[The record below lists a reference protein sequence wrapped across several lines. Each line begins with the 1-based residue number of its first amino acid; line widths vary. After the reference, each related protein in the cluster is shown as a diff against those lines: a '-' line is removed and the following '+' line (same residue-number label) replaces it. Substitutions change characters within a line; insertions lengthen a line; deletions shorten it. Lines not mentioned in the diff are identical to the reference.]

1 MSPEEFE
8 RLKEQEKAHLRKIRA
23 LKQQGTDL
31 RRQAGLSD
39 ALGKLADSMDALGET
54 DRLTREMQEGQAR
67 TEARFEMA
75 ADAAADRAEREE
87 AERVLR
93 EAEADGL
100 LAQMRAEMLGNAS
113 SAAGTRDSLPRPG
126 EAPDAE
132 QAKPTPSGG
141 KSIGRVRPEPE
152 PDEPSADHS
161 AKTIGR
167 RRS

>member
-8 RLKEQEKAHLRKIRA
+8 RLKEQEKAHLRKIRQI
-23 LKQQGTDL
+23 KQQGADAKRKL
-31 RRQAGLSD
+31 GLSA
-39 ALGKLADSMDALGET
+39 ALGKLADQLGSLGET
-54 DRLTREMQEGQAR
+54 DRLTRDMQEGQAR
-67 TEARFEMA
+67 IEARFEMA

-113 SAAGTRDSLPRPG
+113 PAAGTRD
-126 EAPDAE
+126 APDAARTE
-132 QAKPTPSGG
+132 KPAPTGG
-141 KSIGRVRPEPE
+141 KSIGRARPEPE
-152 PDEPSADHS
+152 PEEPAAERS

-167 RRS
+167 RRG